1 MCMSFFFS
9 NFTIILPYPEQAI
22 RQRQVVHLRIIH
34 GQNASAKVMWRN
46 EMWRRQGQEK
56 DKKREGWRAEGNM
69 LIRKKKTI

>member
-22 RQRQVVHLRIIH
+22 RQRQVVRLCIIH
-34 GQNASAKVMWRN
+34 GQNASAKAMRRK
-46 EMWRRQGQEK
+46 EMWRRKGQEK
-56 DKKREGWRAEGNM
+56 DEKREGWRAEGNM